1 MILCIFVEAVSTL
14 ILREA
19 RLGLAPFLRLGK
31 AIVRELPS
39 KNMLR
44 TTLSYGSQ

>member
-1 MILCIFVEAVSTL
+1 MLFIFVEAVYTL
-14 ILREA
+14 ILKEA
-19 RLGLAPFLRLGK
+19 RLELAPFVRPRK